1 MLKPHLEIFDK
12 KRLEIFE
19 KLPHV
24 SKDAILTGGTA
35 LALQLGHRKSY
46 DFDLALETPI
56 GKLLLRRVTEVFK
69 DHKITPQID
78 TPNEL
83 TLGLSK
89 NIKVTYLYYPF
100 PPLHP
105 CPKIK
110 SQKLHSLYDLASNKA
125 HTIGRRGEWKDYTDM
140 YFLLVKGKVGIEKVI
155 KETKKRFGDEF
166 NEKLFWE
173 QLVYWQDIQD
183 FEIEYINK
191 TISKA
196 TIQNYFKK
204 LVKDKFGE

>member
-19 KLPHV
+19 KLPYV

-56 GKLLLRRVTEVFK
+56 EKLLLRKVIEVFK
-69 DHKITPQID
+69 EYKITPQID
-78 TPNEL
+78 SPNEL
-83 TLGLSK
+83 TFGLTK
-89 NIKVTYLYYPF
+89 NIKVTYFHYPF

-105 CPKIK
+105 SIKIK
-110 SQKLHSLYDLASNKA
+110 SQKLHSFYDLASNKT
-125 HTIGRRGEWKDYTDM
+125 HTIGRRGEWKDYVDV
-140 YFLLVKGKVGIEKVI
+140 YFLLVKGKVVIEKVI
-155 KETKKRFGDEF
+155 KETKVRFGDEF

-173 QLVYWQDIQD
+173 QLVYWEDIQD
-183 FEIEYINK
+183 FEIEYIGK
-191 TISKA
+191 PLFEE

-204 LVKDKFGE
+204 LVKDKFNK